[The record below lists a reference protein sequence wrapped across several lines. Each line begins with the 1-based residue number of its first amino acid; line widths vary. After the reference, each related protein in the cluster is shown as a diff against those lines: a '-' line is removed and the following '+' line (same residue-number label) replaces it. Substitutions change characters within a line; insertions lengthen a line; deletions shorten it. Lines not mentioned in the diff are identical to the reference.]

1 MKTIKDGTLD
11 RSNDGKE
18 DEVLDGNFVDGIS
31 DGLLYGTMNANS
43 DGLTDGSLNKNADG
57 AMEGV
62 SDGLLDDSIDRI
74 SDGLSGG

>member
-31 DGLLYGTMNANS
+31 YGLLHGTIDANS
-43 DGLTDGSLNKNADG
+43 DGLTDGSTDKNVDG
-57 AMEGV
+57 AMEGI
-62 SDGLLDDSIDRI
+62 SDGLLNSSIDRI
-74 SDGLSGG
+74 SKCYD